1 MDLWSYP
8 NTLNMQTLLTP
19 SENPVAPVESSLPK
33 PEPNRVLSVDFL
45 RGFTMFMLVSGI
57 TGLFVELVNH
67 GKGGPSV
74 AAIGEQLEHVDW
86 VGLHA
91 WDLIQPFFMF
101 IVGVAMPFS
110 LTNRLARGDTWN
122 QVFRHAL
129 LRSFLLLLFG
139 WMVEAD
145 GPTYNLCNVLAQ
157 LSVTYLV
164 AFLLMQ
170 AAVKW
175 QLVVSFA
182 MILITDLLYRF
193 WPMAGFNQPFTSD
206 HNFGSWVD
214 IALTGHLGPGGWVSF
229 NAIPTSAHTI
239 WGVLVGWMLL
249 KDWPP
254 RRKILT
260 LLGVGT
266 AGVVTGYAMNP
277 LIPIIKHTCTSSFI
291 IVSGG
296 WCLVAMAFSYW
307 LIDMLN
313 FRRLGLFFGIVGM
326 NPIFIY
332 LFSHRGGKG
341 ILSSMARPFTH
352 RLFASCGEMVINM
365 ATVTVVAA
373 MMWYL
378 CYFLHKRKI
387 FIRL

>member
-1 MDLWSYP
+1 MGLRSYP
-8 NTLNMQTLLTP
+8 IILNMQTLPTP
-19 SENPVAPVESSLPK
+19 SANRVAPVASSVPK
-33 PEPNRVLSVDFL
+33 PELDRVLSVDFL

-57 TGLFVELVNH
+57 TGLFVELASH
-67 GKGGPSV
+67 GKGGPCV

-110 LTNRLARGDTWN
+110 LINRLARGDTWN

-129 LRSFLLLLFG
+129 LRAFLLLLFG

-145 GPTYNLCNVLAQ
+145 GPAYNLCNVLAQ
-157 LSVTYLV
+157 LSVTYLA

-175 QLVVSFA
+175 QLAVSFA

-193 WPMAGFNQPFTSD
+193 WPVAGFNQPFTSD

-214 IALTGHLGPGGWVSF
+214 IAITGHLGPGGWVSF
-229 NAIPTSAHTI
+229 NAVPTSAHTI

-260 LLGVGT
+260 LLGIGT
-266 AGVVTGYAMNP
+266 AGIVTGYAMNP

-307 LIDMLN
+307 LIDVMS
-313 FRRLGLFFGIVGM
+313 FRRLGLFFGVVGM

-352 RLFASCGEMVINM
+352 RIFAWSDEMVINM
-365 ATVTVVAA
+365 ATTAVVAA

-378 CYFLHKRKI
+378 CYFLYKRRV

>member
-1 MDLWSYP
+1 M
-8 NTLNMQTLLTP
+8 P
-19 SENPVAPVESSLPK
+19 SENTKLKQEQ
-33 PEPNRVLSVDFL
+33 NRVLSVDFF

-57 TGLFVELVNH
+57 TGLFVEMISR
-67 GKGGPSV
+67 GKGGPV
-74 AAIGEQLEHVDW
+74 IAAIGNQLEHVDW

-110 LTNRLARGDTWN
+110 LTKRLARGDTWN
-122 QVFRHAL
+122 QVFHHVL

-139 WMVEAD
+139 WLVEAD
-145 GPTYNLCNVLAQ
+145 GPTFNLCNVLAQ

-164 AFLLMQ
+164 AFLLMR
-170 AAVKW
+170 APVTW
-175 QLVVSFA
+175 QLAVSFVLVVA
-182 MILITDLLYRF
+182 TDLLYRF
-193 WPMAGFNQPFTSD
+193 WPVEGFNQPYTPD

-214 IALTGHLGPGGWVSF
+214 IAITGHLGPGGWVSF

-239 WGVLVGWMLL
+239 WGVMVGWMLL

-260 LLGVGT
+260 LGVIG
-266 AGVVTGYAMNP
+266 ALSIVVGYAMNP

-307 LIDMLN
+307 LIDVMD
-313 FRRLGLFFGIVGM
+313 FRRLGLFFAIVGM

-332 LFSHRGGKG
+332 LFSHRGGKE
-341 ILSSMARPFTH
+341 ILARIARPFTH
-352 RLFASCGEMVINM
+352 RLFAWSSEMVINM
-365 ATVTVVAA
+365 VTIAVVAA

-378 CYFLHKRKI
+378 CYFLYKRKI